1 MSKTGKTYQG
11 ERDTDVCRNSTCN
24 DKTRQYSCYSTTI
37 WRLPVLS
44 LRLRTSDCSLLLI
57 YACIS
62 MLSWPGWLTYSGRFA
77 HISGHPS
84 AAGRSQDSE
93 SSPVKDQRSTVPH
106 TVWYSGRTLV
116 THATKRGPL
125 ATLSRCLR
133 GITLTAMCPVSTQ
146 CLLIILQPPQ
156 NIDFLYTFLAQRCQF
171 SQITSKIN
179 THASSA
185 LPLYSERFTTIAV
198 SLRPFSDNLTKQ
210 TKKQTKTQMRPTTKT
225 CDNVVSPDG
234 KTSKL

>member
-93 SSPVKDQRSTVPH
+93 SSPVKDQRSTTVPH
-106 TVWYSGRTLV
+106 TVWHSGRTSV

-156 NIDFLYTFLAQRCQF
+156 NIDFLYTFFGSEMSIFPNNVQNKHTRFQCIATLLRTVHNN
-171 SQITSKIN
+171 SGKPTSV
-179 THASSA
+179 
-185 LPLYSERFTTIAV
+185 F
-198 SLRPFSDNLTKQ
+198 
-210 TKKQTKTQMRPTTKT
+210 
-225 CDNVVSPDG
+225 
-234 KTSKL
+234 